1 MSTENINT
9 AEEQVESQE
18 YVDEMVAKGEQLEAN
33 NNPDTPERPDWLP
46 EKFQSVEQMA
56 EAYSNL
62 EKKLGSQSNKT
73 DEPEQ
78 EQEEAVTQQEELPS
92 NNEVV
97 QAVNEAGLN
106 FDSLQDEY
114 NELGGLSQE
123 TMLELE
129 KAGFPQDLVNS
140 WVQGQESLASS
151 YQTSV
156 YDLVG
161 GEESYGSMLEW
172 ASENLS
178 EGEVQAYDKAID
190 SGDLDLVRLAVA
202 GLQNKY
208 QSVEGSDPSLVEG
221 QSSNNSTGGT
231 YGSWAEVTTAMRDS
245 RYESDPAYRQQ
256 VQSRLGRSQL

>member
-1 MSTENINT
+1 MTEYINT
-9 AEEQVESQE
+9 AEEQKESEEHTQAMIE
-18 YVDEMVAKGEQLEAN
+18 KGEQIIQN
-33 NNPDTPERPDWLP
+33 NDPNQADRPDWLP

-92 NNEVV
+92 NEEVV
-97 QAVNEAGLN
+97 QAVNEAGLD

-140 WVQGQESLASS
+140 WVQGQEALALS

-156 YDLVG
+156 YELVG
-161 GEESYGSMLEW
+161 GEESYNSMLEW
-172 ASENLS
+172 ASENLQ
-178 EGEVQAYDKAID
+178 EGEVQAYDRAID

-208 QSVEGSDPSLVEG
+208 QSVEGSDPSLIEG
-221 QSSNNSTGGT
+221 QSSNSTGGT
-231 YGSWAEVTTAMRDS
+231 YGSWAEVTAAMRDS
-245 RYESDPAYRQQ
+245 RYDSDPAYRQQ
-256 VQSRLGRSQL
+256 VTSKLGRSQL